1 MQKEFKDYLN
11 VAKRVKAIVQ
21 DIDLSAQVHLFGST
35 VKNKATAIS
44 DIDILVVTEMLERKY
59 DIMVKVYKALKEPL
73 ELHVINKAM
82 FDGWYRRF
90 ISKEE
95 LVEI

>member
-21 DIDLSAQVHLFGST
+21 DIDLSAQVYLFGST

>member
-21 DIDLSAQVHLFGST
+21 DIDLSAQVYLFGST

-95 LVEI
+95 LIEI